1 MVGFQYQLKSGAFPL
16 IALMAFHVHC
26 ISVTLGL
33 ILSSS
38 SFFWGGTTWVVSP
51 GPLAT
56 TETRVTSTQV
66 QSRPLS
72 SWCLMREGDPT
83 RTEAAPR
90 DSRAWPAGAGHVSP
104 REFGPSGLFGVKA
117 SVVDPSSSVGLF
129 CGEGAPSWAAQ
140 TRNSKGNQ
148 KPGTLGVPEITH
160 KHTHTHLDVSVGPT
174 LWRGM

>member
-1 MVGFQYQLKSGAFPL
+1 MMVGFQYQLKSGAFAL
-16 IALMAFHVHC
+16 VALMAFHVHC

-38 SFFWGGTTWVVSP
+38 SFFWGGATWVVSP

-56 TETRVTSTQV
+56 R
-66 QSRPLS
+66 
-72 SWCLMREGDPT
+72 CLMREGDPT